1 MLNRR
6 QKYLLDVM
14 ERLRY
19 LRKDQLFSF
28 SRLRF
33 GIGEALF
40 RQDIRQLCYLNRLM
54 ETEIFV
60 LLPGRHRDD
69 GVISAVDVMLRF
81 AAGREPEF
89 TAGHGGCKLAFF
101 LTGPEGKVST
111 FKVYPVSRGREALVS
126 AQADA
131 DQGRIHTVLF
141 QIEDR
146 TQIPLLGT
154 AHPFHFV
161 LWEDGRCRFLK
172 GAT

>member
-1 MLNRR
+1 MLNGR

-19 LRKDQLFSF
+19 LRKDQLFGLF
-28 SRLRF
+28 SLRF
-33 GIGEALF
+33 RDGEAAF
-40 RQDIRQLCYLNRLM
+40 HRDIRQLCYLNRLM
-54 ETEIFV
+54 ETEAFL
-60 LLPGRHRDD
+60 LLPGRRRDD
-69 GVISAVDVMLRF
+69 GVIAAVDVMLQF

-89 TAGHGGCKLAFF
+89 TTGHGGCKLAFF
-101 LTGPEGKVST
+101 LTGPEGKVSA

-146 TQIPLLGT
+146 SQIPLLGT

-161 LWEDGRCRFLK
+161 LWEDGCCRFLK

>member
-1 MLNRR
+1 MLNGR

-14 ERLRY
+14 GRLRY

-28 SRLRF
+28 FHLHF
-33 GIGEALF
+33 GTGENQF
-40 RQDIRQLCYLNRLM
+40 HQDIRQLCYLNRLM

-60 LLPGRHRDD
+60 LLPGRRRDD
-69 GVISAVDVMLRF
+69 GVISAVVMLRF

-101 LTGPEGKVST
+101 LTGPEGKVSA

-146 TQIPLLGT
+146 SQIPLLGT

-172 GAT
+172 GMT

>member
-1 MLNRR
+1 MLNGR

-28 SRLRF
+28 FHLHF
-33 GIGEALF
+33 GTGENQF
-40 RQDIRQLCYLNRLM
+40 RQLCYLNRLM
-54 ETEIFV
+54 EIEIFV
-60 LLPGRHRDD
+60 LLPGRRRDD
-69 GVISAVDVMLRF
+69 EVIAAVDVMLQF

-101 LTGPEGKVST
+101 LTGPEGKVSA

-146 TQIPLLGT
+146 SQIPLLGT

>member
-1 MLNRR
+1 MLNGR

-28 SRLRF
+28 FHLHF
-33 GIGEALF
+33 GTGENQF
-40 RQDIRQLCYLNRLM
+40 RQLCYLNRLM
-54 ETEIFV
+54 EIEIFV
-60 LLPGRHRDD
+60 LLPGRRRDD
-69 GVISAVDVMLRF
+69 EVIAAVDVMLQF

-101 LTGPEGKVST
+101 LTDPEGKVSA

-146 TQIPLLGT
+146 SQIPLLGT